1 MCHLLLDLIIRL
13 MFGWIYKS
21 CFSMW
26 VTEVPFNVFKQT
38 LKRQQLTENY
48 VLVARIEYVLFQTSH
63 KKKKFLSEFET
74 TG

>member
-1 MCHLLLDLIIRL
+1 
-13 MFGWIYKS
+13 
-21 CFSMW
+21 MW